1 MSTNGAGERDL
12 RVLKSKRDASRY
24 QILVAIADR
33 QPAVS
38 QQEIADTVGITA
50 QAVSE
55 YVQELTDEGYVE
67 TQGRGRY
74 TVTKEGVDW
83 LISRTDDLRDFA
95 RFVAEEIIGHV
106 ETETAIAT
114 DDIAANE
121 SVTLSMIDGTLCAT
135 PNGSGSVT
143 AIAITDANE
152 GQDVGVTDFE
162 GLHEYEIGAV
172 TILVVPEI
180 RNGGV
185 APSSAKRPPHSH
197 QITTTLPLLALKP
210 LRLPRAPVSLP
221 ISDLAPRVL
230 FPKPPQ
236 EESQSCY
243 SLPKTDSLITPNGS
257 VKTGSDTNSS
267 TNEDSNE
274 TSVAQPKRAV
284 QTS

>member
-143 AIAITDANE
+143 AIAITDADE

-180 RNGGV
+180 RNGGSRSV
-185 APSSAKRPPHSH
+185 ERET
-197 QITTTLPLLALKP
+197 TTTLASDHDYVAVAGTEALATAQSAGVTPDLRFGTASAVPEASARGISVLLLVTENRLSNHTER
-210 LRLPRAPVSLP
+210 LR
-221 ISDLAPRVL
+221 
-230 FPKPPQ
+230 
-236 EESQSCY
+236 ESGIGY
-243 SLPKTDSLITPNGS
+243 ELVDERG
-257 VKTGSDTNSS
+257 
-267 TNEDSNE
+267 
-274 TSVAQPKRAV
+274 
-284 QTS
+284 